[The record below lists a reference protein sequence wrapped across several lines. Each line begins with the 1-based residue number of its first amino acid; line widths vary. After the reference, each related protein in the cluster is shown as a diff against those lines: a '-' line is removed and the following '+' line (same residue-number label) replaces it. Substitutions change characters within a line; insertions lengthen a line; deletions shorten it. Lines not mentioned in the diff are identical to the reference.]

1 MNKIIRT
8 EYNAPKT
15 TIFVL
20 STLSVM
26 CASQRGTSV
35 ETFEEDA
42 EVVW

>member
-26 CASQRGTSV
+26 CASQRTTV
-35 ETFEEDA
+35 ESFVEDD
-42 EVVW
+42 EYGW